1 MKKVWIVAC
10 ALGFLALAGFTPA
23 PSHALLTS
31 EALAVILGAPAN
43 PGTCAPRQNEVSFAA
58 AGSGIG
64 TKALCS
70 ASVNCGFTTISCQ
83 GNNSATSCTAVNP
96 SCPSELGHVTCD
108 GVTTTCPCTCGTVI
122 QQRCCE
128 CEYTGSCFACCRCNG
143 GSPTYCA
150 RQCGL

>member
-1 MKKVWIVAC
+1 MKKAWMVAC
-10 ALGFLALAGFTPA
+10 ALGFLTLALTPT
-23 PSHALLTS
+23 PSQALLTG
-31 EALAVILGAPAN
+31 EALAVILGAPAV
-43 PGTCAPRQNEVSFAA
+43 PGSCASRTGEASFAA
-58 AGSGIG
+58 TGIG

-128 CEYTGSCFACCRCNG
+128 CEYTGSCFSCCRCNG
-143 GSPTYCA
+143 GSPVYCA
-150 RQCGL
+150 QQCGL